1 MCAASQQSEVLL
13 HTPAMRSDL
22 QAVHYH
28 RILRLKKELRG
39 YFGHFRRTT
48 LAPCRTSNQV

>member
-1 MCAASQQSEVLL
+1 MCVASQQSEVLL

-28 RILRLKKELRG
+28 RILRLKGVRK
-39 YFGHFRRTT
+39 T
-48 LAPCRTSNQV
+48 LISQT